1 MPTCMAAA
9 DLVIC
14 RAGAITLSEIQAMG
28 KPAILIPSP
37 NVAENHQYHNAMAL
51 VNAGAAEIIEESDL
65 SGETLMKTV
74 DKMLLDPEKLKTI
87 SENSRKMAITD
98 ANERIYSVVKKTLGL
113 V

>member
-1 MPTCMAAA
+1 M
-9 DLVIC
+9 LF
-14 RAGAITLSEIQAMG
+14 RS
-28 KPAILIPSP
+28 PAILIPSP

-65 SGETLMKTV
+65 SGETLMKAA
-74 DKMLLDPEKLKTI
+74 DKMLLSPENLKTI